1 MMGSNY
7 IRGRLIGRAKVE
19 LRVGKLKN
27 GKAAGKDEITEEIK
41 MVDWIWRICN
51 MAFKSV
57 VPEDRRSAVI
67 VLWSMPSSI
76 LSS

>member
-57 VPEDRRSAVI
+57 VPEDRRSV
-67 VLWSMPSSI
+67 
-76 LSS
+76 

>member
-1 MMGSNY
+1 M
-7 IRGRLIGRAKVE
+7 
-19 LRVGKLKN
+19 GKLKN

-57 VPEDRRSAVI
+57 VPEDRSAVI